1 MSISPNVPTPQ
12 ESYNYESTGTPRW
25 IAALFGVLIALMAV
39 LGYAGYSTQSRLSQ
53 DLAKQQD
60 QDKILVAQL
69 DQANARIADLK
80 SKMEITTQRVG
91 LTQSELAQAKSRAE
105 SIRKEQQTSD
115 QKLTAQ
121 LSAVK
126 QESEEKIGAVATE
139 VGGAKKDIEATKT
152 DLEAT
157 KGKLERSLGDM
168 NVMSG
173 LIARNHDDLDELRR
187 RGDRNY
193 YEFTVQKAKT
203 PQRVGPVQINLSK
216 VDQKKSK
223 YTMVVFVDDRS
234 IEKKDKTAGEPVQ
247 FYVKGASRMAP
258 YEIVVFDVGKN
269 QITGYLATPKEGGA
283 GAAGPAAAAPAT
295 TPAATPASAP
305 ASKP

>member
-1 MSISPNVPTPQ
+1 MSISPNVPSAQ
-12 ESYNYESTGTPRW
+12 ESYHYESTGTPRW
-25 IAALFGVLIALMAV
+25 IIVLFVVVIALLAV
-39 LGYAGYSTQSRLSQ
+39 LGYAGYAAQSRLSQ
-53 DLAKQQD
+53 DLTEQQ
-60 QDKILVAQL
+60 KLNKVLTAQL
-69 DQANARIADLK
+69 DQANSRIADLK

-91 LTQSELAQAKSRAE
+91 LTQSEIAQAKSRAE
-105 SIRKEQQTSD
+105 AIRKEQQTSD

-121 LSAVK
+121 LK
-126 QESEEKIGAVATE
+126 ESEEKIGAVASE

-193 YEFTVQKAKT
+193 YEFTLQRSKS
-203 PQRVGPVQINLSK
+203 PQRVGPVQLNLSRT
-216 VDQKKSK
+216 DPKKSK
-223 YTMVVFVDDRS
+223 YTLTVFVDDRT
-234 IEKKDKTAGEPVQ
+234 IEKKDRTVGEPVQ
-247 FYVKGASRMAP
+247 FYVKGSARLAP
-258 YEIVVFDVGKN
+258 YEIVVFDVGKS
-269 QITGYLATPKEGGA
+269 QATGYLATPQDVS
-283 GAAGPAAAAPAT
+283 AAAPAAP
-295 TPAATPASAP
+295 PAA

>member
-1 MSISPNVPTPQ
+1 MSISPNVPSPQ
-12 ESYNYESTGTPRW
+12 ESYQYESTGTPRW
-25 IAALFGVLIALMAV
+25 IAVLFGVLIAALAV

-60 QDKILVAQL
+60 QNKILTAQL
-69 DQANARIADLK
+69 DQANSRVADLK

-91 LTQSELAQAKSRAE
+91 LTQSEIARAKSRAE
-105 SIRKEQQTSD
+105 AIRQEQQTSD

-121 LSAVK
+121 LSQAQK
-126 QESEEKIGAVATE
+126 ESEEKIGAVATE
-139 VGGAKKDIEATKT
+139 VGGAKKDIEATKS

-173 LIARNHDDLDELRR
+173 LIAHNRDDLEDLRR

-193 YEFTVQKAKT
+193 YEFTLQRSKT
-203 PQRVGPVQINLSK
+203 AQRVGPVQMSLNK
-216 VDQKKSK
+216 TDPKKAK
-223 YTMVVFVDDRS
+223 YTLTVVAD
-234 IEKKDKTAGEPVQ
+234 DKTIDKKYKTSGEPVQ
-247 FYVKGASRMAP
+247 FYVKGSARMAP

-269 QITGYLATPKEGGA
+269 QITGYLATPKDGGV
-283 GAAGPAAAAPAT
+283 AAPPAAAAAPAST
-295 TPAATPASAP
+295 ATPT
-305 ASKP
+305 KP

>member
-1 MSISPNVPTPQ
+1 MSISPNVPSPQ

-25 IAALFGVLIALMAV
+25 IAVLFGVVIAALAV
-39 LGYAGYSTQSRLSQ
+39 IGIAGYSMQSRLSQ

-60 QDKILVAQL
+60 QNKILSAQL
-69 DQANARIADLK
+69 DQANSRIADLK

-121 LSAVK
+121 LGQVQK
-126 QESEEKIGAVATE
+126 ESEEKIGAVASE

-173 LIARNHDDLDELRR
+173 LIAHNRDDLEDLRR

-193 YEFTVQKAKT
+193 YEFTLQKTKT
-203 PQRVGPVQINLSK
+203 PQRVGPVQMSLNK
-216 VDQKKSK
+216 TEPKKAK
-223 YTMVVFVDDRS
+223 YTVTVIADDKT
-234 IEKKDKTAGEPVQ
+234 IEKKDKTSGEPVQ
-247 FYVKGASRMAP
+247 FYVKGSSRMAP

-269 QITGYLATPKEGGA
+269 QITGYLATPKDGG
-283 GAAGPAAAAPAT
+283 AAAPPTA
-295 TPAATPASAP
+295 AATPASSATP
-305 ASKP
+305 TKP

>member
-1 MSISPNVPTPQ
+1 MSISPNIPSPQ
-12 ESYNYESTGTPRW
+12 ESYQYESTGTPRW
-25 IAALFGVLIALMAV
+25 IAVLFGVVIAALAV
-39 LGYAGYSTQSRLSQ
+39 LGIAGYSAQSRMSQ

-60 QDKILVAQL
+60 QSKILIAQL
-69 DQANARIADLK
+69 DQANSRIADLK
-80 SKMEITTQRVG
+80 SKMEFTTQKVG

-105 SIRKEQQTSD
+105 SIRKEQQASD
-115 QKLTAQ
+115 EKLTTQLTQAQ
-121 LSAVK
+121 R
-126 QESEEKIGAVATE
+126 ENEEKIGAVASE

-173 LIARNHDDLDELRR
+173 LIAHNRDDLEDLRR

-193 YEFTVQKAKT
+193 YEFSLQKSKNA
-203 PQRVGPVQINLSK
+203 QRVGPVQMSLNK
-216 VDQKKSK
+216 TDPKKAK
-223 YTMVVFVDDRS
+223 YTVTVIADDKT
-234 IEKKDKTAGEPVQ
+234 IEKKDKTSGEPVQ
-247 FYVKGASRMAP
+247 FYVKGSSRMAP

-283 GAAGPAAAAPAT
+283 APPAAAAAPA
-295 TPAATPASAP
+295 ATSPP
-305 ASKP
+305 TKPE